1 MLFGRPLIL
10 MLLFVFQ
17 GGKAS
22 DIDHVISDIV
32 RESVK
37 QVEAK
42 QSEAISF
49 INGQVALNNPILSPK
64 KSCSLSRSPKE
75 SPPDEKIIFLV
86 FVSFSMPDASLVA
99 IYNQMSQVGGR
110 LVTRGL
116 LNNSFQETQKKL
128 RDIGIELEIDPTLFE
143 RYTIDQVP
151 TYVLEEK
158 RSGRFD
164 QISGNVDPLF
174 VLNLFKEQGEI
185 GKGAKLFRMKLEAFP

>member
-1 MLFGRPLIL
+1 
-10 MLLFVFQ
+10 
-17 GGKAS
+17 
-22 DIDHVISDIV
+22 
-32 RESVK
+32 
-37 QVEAK
+37 
-42 QSEAISF
+42 
-49 INGQVALNNPILSPK
+49 
-64 KSCSLSRSPKE
+64 
-75 SPPDEKIIFLV
+75 
-86 FVSFSMPDASLVA
+86 
-99 IYNQMSQVGGR
+99 MSQVGGR

-185 GKGAKLFRMKLEAFP
+185 GKGAKLFRMKLETFP